1 MTGSSLDHVSSD
13 VSQTIMVLLK
23 FLLLSKLSKHILS
36 SCISV
41 HILEQ
46 LKHLDTLS
54 SSFWQHHTWEDKPI
68 IEIKAS

>member
-54 SSFWQHHTWEDKPI
+54 SSF
-68 IEIKAS
+68 